1 VIYPNLLKLANGA
14 INFFAMLSFRLIFGS
29 KRQEIYNKTQENTR
43 KDNKRQQNFGFVRV
57 PP

>member
-1 VIYPNLLKLANGA
+1 V
-14 INFFAMLSFRLIFGS
+14 
-29 KRQEIYNKTQENTR
+29 KRGQKDKKNTRKHKKTQENTR